1 MSGVILKL
9 KCTAKI
15 FSIVPGG
22 WTLITNLVLQ
32 QSRGMNWPL
41 TDDYKEIDE
50 YKKNKLALST
60 RGLRVLGT
68 KMSFSQIRFFCR
80 KRIPGRTFDVATTT
94 NSLGKNVIQYFKAQ
108 TNTMPNS
115 CGSYYRLPDDNSIMA
130 SQCGQWGYSE
140 SRRKYYVGL
149 WHVGGYPSHDRLL
162 NHAAFIGF
170 KNHYLVGQSR
180 GRWECDD
187 YISIKG
193 YTVSSGDSWKIFI
206 R

>member
-1 MSGVILKL
+1 
-9 KCTAKI
+9 
-15 FSIVPGG
+15 
-22 WTLITNLVLQ
+22 
-32 QSRGMNWPL
+32 MNWHL
-41 TDDYKEIDE
+41 TDDYEEIDE
-50 YKKNKLALST
+50 YKTNKLALST
-60 RGLRVLGT
+60 RGFRALGT

-94 NSLGKNVIQYFKAQ
+94 NSLGKKVIQYFEAQ

-130 SQCGQWGYSE
+130 SRCTQWGYST

-149 WHVGGYPSHDRLL
+149 WHHGGYPSNDRLL

-170 KNHYLVGQSR
+170 KSHYLVEQSR

-187 YISIKG
+187 YISRKG
-193 YTVSSGDSWKIFI
+193 YTVSSGDFWKIFV